1 MVPSGRPY
9 LSLLH
14 SAPLPPNRGHS
25 TPKFHVFWKDRML
38 HPPPFWYFLF
48 LNSAI
53 GILQICFHL
62 LKPSKV
68 DSEWSQ
74 ASFPLQAAQ
83 HEQLPIDG
91 HLGCISFFSK
101 WKPTMSYN
109 TFVQPVRLSR
119 GSELGGSQSP
129 CGVGTWR
136 RSDRSE
142 RLWNTERTAEEP
154 WTVGRGSILI
164 WNRTTYPTW
173 PSFLQLNREIWLDK
187 GIKG

>member
-1 MVPSGRPY
+1 MANSPLKLLASCSCSVVPRGRPL

-14 SAPLPPNRGHS
+14 SVPLLPSGGHS
-25 TPKFHVFWKDRML
+25 PPKFHVFWKDRML

-62 LKPSKV
+62 LKRSKV
-68 DSEWSQ
+68 
-74 ASFPLQAAQ
+74 
-83 HEQLPIDG
+83 QLS
-91 HLGCISFFSK
+91 C
-101 WKPTMSYN
+101 
-109 TFVQPVRLSR
+109 

-129 CGVGTWR
+129 CGAGTWR

-142 RLWNTERTAEEP
+142 RLWNTERIGEEP
-154 WTVGRGSILI
+154 WTMGRGSILNS
-164 WNRTTYPTW
+164 NRTTYPTW
-173 PSFLQLNREIWLDK
+173 PSFLQLHRLGE